1 LGIDEKTQGKEQH
14 GVNAVCDYRKLL
26 VKMWAAKP

>member
-1 LGIDEKTQGKEQH
+1 MMQLGIDEKTQGKEQH

-26 VKMWAAKP
+26 VKM